1 MFSYKKKLDHNL
13 KDYISKNAYKSYRI
27 LIQYK
32 DFQSSI
38 VKKINS
44 YKGTVHHIIES
55 SNIISAELNS
65 RGIDRISE
73 YPEIKKIYLDEY
85 LFLCGMSVTTA
96 NKVHFSEKYSLSGA
110 GVGIGLI
117 DSGVFPHQDLTS
129 PSTKI
134 ELFEDLINNLR
145 YPYDDNGH
153 GTSMAGILCSSGLS
167 SNNMYKGI
175 CSRSK
180 LFCYKAFDKLGKG
193 FASDILYSIESLAN
207 ISKENNIKVLC
218 LPFELL
224 THNTF
229 IVSCFD
235 LTFNYAISKG
245 LIPIVPSGSNLNNK
259 SSIMGIAT
267 LPSCITVA
275 GLNTTNPVINPYIYS
290 SAGPYG
296 KLSKPDLSA
305 ACVNVVSLN
314 SDNNYISEKNGIK
327 VYPNKLE
334 VLYKTFTGSSISTA
348 YISGLCALLC
358 EKNPSITFKD
368 MVSLLKVACDPLDN
382 ISNTIQGE
390 GTVNINKLIT

>member
-13 KDYISKNAYKSYRI
+13 KYYISKNAYKTYRV

-44 YKGTVHHIIES
+44 YKGTVYHIIES
-55 SNIISAELNS
+55 ANLISAELNS

-85 LFLCGMSVTTA
+85 LFLCGMSVITA
-96 NKVHFSEKYSLSGA
+96 NKVHFTEKYSSSGS

-117 DSGVFPHQDLTS
+117 DSGIFPHQDLTM
-129 PSTKI
+129 PVTRI
-134 ELFEDLINNLR
+134 ELFEDLINNLH

-175 CSRSK
+175 CNKSQ

-193 FASDILYSIESLAN
+193 FASDILYSIESLSN
-207 ISKENNIKVLC
+207 ISEENNIKILC

-229 IVSCFD
+229 IVYCFD
-235 LTFNYAISKG
+235 LAFNYAISKG
-245 LIPIVPSGSNLNNK
+245 LIPIVPSGSNLNNT

-275 GLNTTNPVINPYIYS
+275 GLNTATPVIKPYIYS
-290 SAGPYG
+290 SSGPYN
-296 KLSKPDLSA
+296 KLSKPTLSA
-305 ACVNVVSLN
+305 ACVNIISLN
-314 SDNNYISEKNGIK
+314 SDSDYISEKNGIK
-327 VYPNKLE
+327 LYPRKLDDM
-334 VLYKTFTGSSISTA
+334 YRTFTGSSIATA
-348 YISGLCALLC
+348 YISGICALIC
-358 EKNPSITFKD
+358 EKHPSITFKD
-368 MVSLLKVACDPLDN
+368 IGSLLKVACDHIDG
-382 ISNTIQGE
+382 ISDEIQGE
-390 GTVNINKLIT
+390 GTININKLML

>member
-1 MFSYKKKLDHNL
+1 MFSYNRKLDYNL
-13 KDYISKNAYKSYRI
+13 KHYISKNAYKNYRV

-38 VKKINS
+38 VRKISS
-44 YKGTVHHIIES
+44 YKGNVHHIIES
-55 SNIISAELNS
+55 ANLISANLNS

-73 YPEIKKIYLDEY
+73 YPEVKKIYLDEY

-96 NKVHFSEKYSLSGA
+96 NKVHFSEKFSLSGA
-110 GVGIGLI
+110 GIGIGLV

-134 ELFEDLINNLR
+134 ELFEDLINDFH

-153 GTSMAGILCSSGLS
+153 GTSIAGILCSSGLS

-175 CSRSK
+175 CSKSK
-180 LFCYKAFDKLGKG
+180 LFCYKAFDMLGKG
-193 FASDILYSIESLAN
+193 FASDVLYSIESLSN
-207 ISKENNIKVLC
+207 IAKENNIKILC

-229 IVSCFD
+229 IVSCFELVFD
-235 LTFNYAISKG
+235 YAISKG
-245 LIPIVPSGSNLNNK
+245 LIPIVPSGSSLSGK

-267 LPSCITVA
+267 LSNCITVA
-275 GLNTTNPVINPYIYS
+275 GLNTATPVIKPYIYS
-290 SAGPYG
+290 SEGPYG
-296 KLSKPDLSA
+296 KLSKPDLCA

-327 VYPNKLE
+327 LYPSKLE
-334 VLYKTFTGSSISTA
+334 VPYKTFAGTSIATA

-368 MVSLLKVACDPLDN
+368 IISLLKVACDPVED
-382 ISNTIQGE
+382 ISKAIQGE
-390 GTVNINKLIT
+390 GLVDILKIIT